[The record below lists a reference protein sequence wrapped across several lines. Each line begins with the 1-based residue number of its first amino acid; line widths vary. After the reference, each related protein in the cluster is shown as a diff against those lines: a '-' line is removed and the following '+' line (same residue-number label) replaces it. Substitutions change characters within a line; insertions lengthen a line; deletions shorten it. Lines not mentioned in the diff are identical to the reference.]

1 MSDWRWT
8 FQTKTGEIITIY
20 TEDNNPPSKTKAIAE
35 LARACCGGEGRSE
48 ETLLKIGY
56 ALQPKLLDVKKELAP
71 FSTTF
76 SAAFSQFRSELRNK

>member
-8 FQTKTGEIITIY
+8 FQIKTGEIITIY
-20 TEDNNPPSKTKAIAE
+20 TKDNNPSSKTKAIAE

-56 ALQPKLLDVKKELAP
+56 ALQPKLLDTKKELTP

-76 SAAFSQFRSELRNK
+76 SAAFLQTRSLLSNK

>member
-8 FQTKTGEIITIY
+8 FKIKTGEIITIY

-56 ALQPKLLDVKKELAP
+56 ALQPELVNPSPEKQIPVTTAP
-71 FSTTF
+71 LPVSPDATL
-76 SAAFSQFRSELRNK
+76 FSQP